1 MVLEPGARPP
11 AAPIYRKPT
20 PRVGVMATGVH
31 GRIAWHYAPAADIC
45 GFVVERDEHGVLTL
59 RAHVANADDYKMT
72 QPGLSF
78 IVTLQRGSWKWPIVD
93 VLSYRDH
100 ALFARLGP
108 PEAKERK

>member
-1 MVLEPGARPP
+1 VVLEPGAVQP
-11 AAPIYRKPT
+11 AATFRRPT

-72 QPGLSF
+72 QPGLAF
-78 IVTLQRGSWKWPIVD
+78 IVTLQRGSWKWPIVE
-93 VLSYRDH
+93 VLGYRDH